1 MTLRAIGNIEQTQT
15 MIPVLEKCFSRKNN
29 AMGIRVAAVEAYRR
43 MPCAADVRNAL
54 LSMLTNFQS
63 FYAINYQILT
73 TRK

>member
-54 LSMLTNFQS
+54 ITINAHKFFKVFML
-63 FYAINYQILT
+63 
-73 TRK
+73 

>member
-43 MPCAADVRNAL
+43 MPCAADVRDA
-54 LSMLTNFQS
+54 
-63 FYAINYQILT
+63 
-73 TRK
+73 